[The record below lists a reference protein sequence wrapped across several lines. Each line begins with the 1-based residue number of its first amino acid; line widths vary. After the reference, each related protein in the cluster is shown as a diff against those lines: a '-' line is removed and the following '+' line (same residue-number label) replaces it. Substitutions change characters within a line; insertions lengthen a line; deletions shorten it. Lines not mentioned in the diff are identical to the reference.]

1 MKPKKSLQKNTKSV
15 AKTVASK
22 SAVKISKRV
31 VVKAEVIQAA
41 PVRKQPSYDELILT
55 HRDNGRKL
63 ARSMLR
69 RWHVVMP
76 LDEIDSLVDLTLCE
90 AAKRYD
96 IDKGASFITFLF
108 YHLRGHLVRAVAS
121 ATSDSQLVMA
131 IAQSAGVD
139 VSEWSTAN
147 EDTAVHIL
155 PELSMDRPDEAESPE
170 LLMMKREK
178 SSLCQQAIVKL
189 DDLEKEIIDR
199 SYGQD
204 EPLVDIARLLGYS
217 RCHISRVKKR
227 ALDRI
232 REYIG
237 DASAEY
243 LAEIAVGENEDDTIV
258 EERAEPR
265 RNRRRRI
272 EIQGSKIAA

>member
-1 MKPKKSLQKNTKSV
+1 
-15 AKTVASK
+15 
-22 SAVKISKRV
+22 
-31 VVKAEVIQAA
+31 
-41 PVRKQPSYDELILT
+41 
-55 HRDNGRKL
+55 
-63 ARSMLR
+63 
-69 RWHVVMP
+69 
-76 LDEIDSLVDLTLCE
+76 
-90 AAKRYD
+90 
-96 IDKGASFITFLF
+96 
-108 YHLRGHLVRAVAS
+108 
-121 ATSDSQLVMA
+121 
-131 IAQSAGVD
+131 
-139 VSEWSTAN
+139 
-147 EDTAVHIL
+147 
-155 PELSMDRPDEAESPE
+155 
-170 LLMMKREK
+170 MKREK

-243 LAEIAVGENEDDTIV
+243 LAEIAKGENEDDSIV
-258 EERAEPR
+258 EEKAEPR

-272 EIQGSKIAA
+272 EIQGGSKIAA

>member
-1 MKPKKSLQKNTKSV
+1 MKPKKTLQKNTK
-15 AKTVASK
+15 TVAK
-22 SAVKISKRV
+22 SAVSKKAVKIAKRV
-31 VVKAEVIQAA
+31 VSKAKVVEVA
-41 PVRKQPSYDELILT
+41 PVKKQLSYDDLILT

-121 ATSDSQLVMA
+121 ATSDSQLVKA

-232 REYIG
+232 RDYIG

-243 LAEIAVGENEDDTIV
+243 LAEMVQCENEDDSIV
-258 EERAEPR
+258 EQRAEPR

>member
-1 MKPKKSLQKNTKSV
+1 MKANKSLQKNTKTV
-15 AKTVASK
+15 AK
-22 SAVKISKRV
+22 SAAVNSSAKTAKRV
-31 VVKAEVIQAA
+31 TGKAKIAEVQ
-41 PVRKQPSYDELILT
+41 PVKKQLSYDELILT

-96 IDKGASFITFLF
+96 VDKGASFITFLF

-121 ATSDSQLVMA
+121 ATSDSQLVKA

-139 VSEWSTAN
+139 VSEWATAN

-170 LLMMKREK
+170 LLMMQREK
-178 SSLCQQAIVKL
+178 SSLCQQAIVSL

-232 REYIG
+232 RQYIG

-243 LAEIAVGENEDDTIV
+243 LAEMVQGQNEDDLIV
-258 EERAEPR
+258 EERSEPR